1 MTLAGVKDDDTAP
14 LESVADP
21 GGKAPSHW
29 WRGLPVAGALYLLCS
44 LILWSRV
51 WTGHPTSTTD
61 PTTSDPSA
69 FIWFLEW
76 PAYAVTHGQSL
87 FYSTALFH
95 PHGINL
101 LANTG
106 VLTISLLLLP
116 ITWLF
121 GPVASLN
128 VALTLAPVLS
138 ALGLFVL
145 LRRWVA
151 WLPAAFVGGLL
162 YGFCP
167 FILQS
172 LTVGQLHQ
180 GVLIFPPLIVLA
192 LDEILFRQNAKT
204 WIVGVGLGLLVALQF
219 FIGTEILVMCGFVI
233 APCLV
238 IVLLYWWR
246 QPDRSVRQLRQA
258 CAGLV
263 AGAVTSL
270 VLLAYPVWF
279 ALAGPAHLAGRVWP
293 LPLPYYGNS
302 VSDLLSPVRG
312 VSTPYLGA
320 GFTRSFIG
328 IGLAVVCLAGLVVW
342 RRDPKLQISGLA
354 AAGSLV
360 LSLGA
365 SRSTLLPWRA
375 FGNLPV
381 LENIFPSRFSIVGY
395 LALAVML
402 GLIVDHTFA
411 AVGTWEDRTATRKPA
426 SSDAQPGGTGVRLLA
441 PFAALLVAAAALL
454 PFVFYLAPYV
464 PFTVKPVAV
473 PEWFQK
479 VGATLPGRQVVL
491 VLPMPYF
498 LENSLTWQAEDH
510 MRFDLVSGVGPEGD
524 PTRGGANAGAQE
536 FLDDLSAPALIG
548 PKVTAAAITSVRA
561 TMDRWG
567 VTTVVIP
574 TDGKPPTSLWRV
586 NSVPLSVAFMTAVT
600 GTRPVEQ
607 DHAWVWYGLA
617 TAPPPLTLSTAAFEK
632 CATPAILDPSKPIG
646 PVVDCLLAPTAP

>member
-14 LESVADP
+14 VGTVSDAEEKPASL
-21 GGKAPSHW
+21 W
-29 WRGLPVAGALYLLCS
+29 WRGLPIAAALYLLGS
-44 LILWSRV
+44 LILWSKV
-51 WTGHPTSTTD
+51 WTGHPTSTTN
-61 PTTSDPSA
+61 PTSNDTSA

-76 PAYAVTHGQSL
+76 PAYAVQHGKSL

-106 VLTISLLLLP
+106 VLTIGVVMLP
-116 ITWLF
+116 VTWLF

-128 VALTLAPVLS
+128 VAMTLAPVLS

-145 LRRWVA
+145 LRRWVT

-172 LTVGQLHQ
+172 LTEGQLHQ
-180 GVLIFPPLIVLA
+180 GVLILPPLIVLC
-192 LDEILFRQNAKT
+192 LDEILFRQHFRT
-204 WIVGVGLGLLVALQF
+204 WIVGVVMGLLVALQF
-219 FIGTEILVMCGFVI
+219 FIGTEILFMFGFVS
-233 APCLV
+233 AACLV
-238 IVLLYWWR
+238 IVALYWWR
-246 QPDRSVRQLRQA
+246 QKDRSLLQFRRA
-258 CAGLV
+258 CTGLV
-263 AGAVTSL
+263 AGGATSV

-279 ALAGPAHLAGRVWP
+279 ALAGPAHLGGRVWP

-302 VSDLLSPVRG
+302 VSDLFNPIHG
-312 VSTPYLGA
+312 TSTPIFGA

-328 IGLAVVCLAGLVVW
+328 IGLVVVCVAGLVVW
-342 RRDPKLQISGLA
+342 RRDQKLQIA
-354 AAGSLV
+354 ALGAGVSLV

-365 SRSTLLPWRA
+365 SHSVLLPWKA
-375 FGNLPV
+375 FGNLPL
-381 LENIFPSRFSIVGY
+381 LENIIPSRFSMVAY

-402 GLIVDHTFA
+402 GLIVDHTWVA
-411 AVGTWEDRTATRKPA
+411 AGKWEARAASQRA
-426 SSDAQPGGTGVRLLA
+426 SSVDARPAAGARLLA
-441 PFAALLVAAAALL
+441 PFAALLVAAVALV
-454 PFVFYLAPYV
+454 PFAVYLEPYV
-464 PFTVKPVAV
+464 PFAVRPVAV
-473 PEWFQK
+473 PDWFQK
-479 VGATLPGRQVVL
+479 VGVELPGRQVVL

-498 LENSLTWQAEDH
+498 LENPLTWQAVDH

-524 PTRGGANAGAQE
+524 PSRGGVNAGAQE
-536 FLDDLSAPALIG
+536 FLDSLSAPEVIG
-548 PKVTAAAITSVRA
+548 PKVTPEAISSVRD

-574 TDGKPPTSLWRV
+574 TDGKPPTYLWRV

-607 DHAWVWYGLA
+607 DHAWVWYGLG
-617 TAPPPLTLSTAAFEK
+617 TAPPPLILSTAAFEK